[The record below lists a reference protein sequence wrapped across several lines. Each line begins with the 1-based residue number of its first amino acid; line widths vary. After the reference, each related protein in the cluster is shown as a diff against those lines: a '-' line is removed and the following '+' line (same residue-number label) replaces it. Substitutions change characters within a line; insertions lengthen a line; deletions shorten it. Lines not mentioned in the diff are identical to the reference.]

1 MVCGS
6 VKLESVEVIDST
18 GDAGGLDSK
27 GRVQSGSMEE
37 CSMIVISSQYLV
49 I

>member
-1 MVCGS
+1 VVCGS

-27 GRVQSGSMEE
+27 GRVRSGSMEE
-37 CSMIVISSQYLV
+37 YSTIVISSQYLV